1 LSQTAEHDERIAG
14 PAAQAL
20 RPREQIHELGIV
32 RTPLLRGAPGQV
44 MEGLEIAPAGSL
56 DRSLAACTSVGA
68 LSGLGER
75 EEQNGE

>member
-1 LSQTAEHDERIAG
+1 
-14 PAAQAL
+14 
-20 RPREQIHELGIV
+20 
-32 RTPLLRGAPGQV
+32 
-44 MEGLEIAPAGSL
+44 MEALEIAPAGSL